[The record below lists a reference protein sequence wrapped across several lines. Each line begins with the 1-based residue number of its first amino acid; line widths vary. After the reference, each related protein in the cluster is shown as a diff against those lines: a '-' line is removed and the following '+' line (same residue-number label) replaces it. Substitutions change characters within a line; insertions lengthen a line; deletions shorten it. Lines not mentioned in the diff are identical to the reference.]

1 MPGLLIFMV
10 LQNWGYSKAVLPLT
24 HLTNQNLWT
33 YNKKNEHTYLR
44 PTRTRLE
51 ADQGHVMSGI
61 GWQCQG
67 MSSVIV
73 MTPETGSQTLVHV
86 SLHENTKIGH
96 RTRYLSPSEIR
107 RGSSCHL
114 TNPVTGQIMRLSPL
128 CQQHCHHPL
137 KWMVV
142 VFWTAIANNNTWM
155 EFYNLWFIIIIAL
168 LHYILPYAKNI

>member
-1 MPGLLIFMV
+1 MNF
-10 LQNWGYSKAVLPLT
+10 
-24 HLTNQNLWT
+24 HLFFK
-33 YNKKNEHTYLR
+33 KKNEHTHIR

-137 KWMVV
+137 KWMVGV
-142 VFWTAIANNNTWM
+142 YWTAFANNNTYGWS
-155 EFYNLWFIIIIAL
+155 FIIFDLLSL
-168 LHYILPYAKNI
+168 LHYCITFCHMPKIYNLGKNNFPAQFLPTLLPWD